1 MRDTI
6 KSHADFHTTDNDPS
20 AKALFFFIRAKP
32 ARFPQNPRIGFMATK
47 HTFKLA
53 VERNRAKRLL
63 RDWVQY
69 HHRLM
74 APEFDYIFIAR
85 HMILD
90 ATRPAGRIAMEKALT
105 HIAHKY
111 LPKYLPKKAKKNG
124 KNS

>member
-6 KSHADFHTTDNDPS
+6 KSHADFHTTDADPS
-20 AKALFFFIRAKP
+20 ARSAFFFIRAKV
-32 ARFPQNPRIGFMATK
+32 ARFPTNPRVGFMATK

-63 RDWVQY
+63 RDWVRY
-69 HHRLM
+69 HSGLLV
-74 APEFDYIFIAR
+74 PEFDYIFIAR

-90 ATRPAGRIAMEKALT
+90 ATRPAGREAMEKALL

-111 LPKYLPKKAKKNG
+111 APKKAKKNA

>member
-6 KSHADFHTTDNDPS
+6 KSHADFHTTDADPS
-20 AKALFFFIRAKP
+20 ARALFFFVRAKP
-32 ARFPQNPRIGFMATK
+32 ARFPKNPRIGFMATK

-63 RDWVQY
+63 RDWV
-69 HHRLM
+69 HFHEKLL

-90 ATRPAGRIAMEKALT
+90 ATRSAGRTAMEKALS
-105 HIAHKY
+105 HIMRKYAPKKAHKY
-111 LPKYLPKKAKKNG
+111 AKNC
-124 KNS
+124 